1 MALTEDQKKAV
12 EAAKA
17 RRLAAKGAKDEPTPQ
32 PVAPQPEP
40 TPQAAAPRG
49 QAPMAASGFMP
60 NLSNV
65 QSPSIREVGQ
75 FAADVGLEA
84 GGAGVGKLVGS
95 LAGPPGAF
103 IGGGVGAVAGQSAA
117 QLRRMS
123 QGQQESFNVREA
135 LAAFP
140 GGAVS
145 LPGFIQG
152 ISKRLMADVG
162 INTATDVTQ
171 ALIAGRDITLE
182 SLAFAA
188 AGGAAG
194 EITPAIRAMNRTNA
208 ELSALQAGI
217 SLSNRKP
224 LVDSM
229 EKSMRDG
236 FAFIPSVEQR
246 TFKNNLLEFFAN
258 RDELF
263 NDQIKQNQ
271 RNANRLMLDDITLPR
286 GINRDLDRQVL
297 ESGGV
302 RPPPVLNQ
310 EYLDQQIKLA
320 YAPYEDAEKLL
331 PSKKGEAARLKLKSL
346 VNQLGSEASSPQIQ
360 AMYPDL
366 NPPPTPKIKLMG
378 GGELSAEI
386 KRQRAEIKNLYSLAE
401 SGKYPDAIVRAKA
414 MRDEVDAIE
423 QVLEELAIEH
433 GEDGLVPR
441 LKEARK
447 FLARAY
453 SYDSAFNG
461 ARGEVDVRRMR
472 SLAEN
477 GVPFDGGAAKIVK
490 FAQIADN
497 YAKGASKARP
507 MGTPGSGFRGAVFGS
522 GNVPVTANIRN
533 MLLSPEY
540 QLKNAIPLPPQN
552 VPTFADELIRG
563 FSATAGRNVDSSDQR
578 Q

>member
-1 MALTEDQKKAV
+1 
-12 EAAKA
+12 
-17 RRLAAKGAKDEPTPQ
+17 
-32 PVAPQPEP
+32 
-40 TPQAAAPRG
+40 
-49 QAPMAASGFMP
+49 
-60 NLSNV
+60 
-65 QSPSIREVGQ
+65 
-75 FAADVGLEA
+75 
-84 GGAGVGKLVGS
+84 
-95 LAGPPGAF
+95 
-103 IGGGVGAVAGQSAA
+103 
-117 QLRRMS
+117 
-123 QGQQESFNVREA
+123 
-135 LAAFP
+135 
-140 GGAVS
+140 
-145 LPGFIQG
+145 
-152 ISKRLMADVG
+152 
-162 INTATDVTQ
+162 
-171 ALIAGRDITLE
+171 
-182 SLAFAA
+182 
-188 AGGAAG
+188 
-194 EITPAIRAMNRTNA
+194 MNRTNA

-346 VNQLGSEASSPQIQ
+346 INQLGSEASSPQIQ